1 MRLKKKKKKKNFKFL
16 LGCQECFLR
25 LSCPKTLEN
34 PRVYEVEFHLQ
45 IQGILNNQTNM
56 TSMLKLK
63 RKRKKEKY
71 EPEKCLKDRK
81 EGRGFQGKL
90 A

>member
-1 MRLKKKKKKKNFKFL
+1 
-16 LGCQECFLR
+16 
-25 LSCPKTLEN
+25 
-34 PRVYEVEFHLQ
+34 
-45 IQGILNNQTNM
+45 M